1 VGQQLTIAQDPRNDA
16 TEIPRDRVAGPRDR
30 VAPQR
35 LIPQIVQPI
44 IDDDGVSPVAD
55 AASGGALSV
64 VDVSW
69 SAVAVD
75 SEELIAT
82 LRGERSASRA
92 GFDHPHAVSD
102 CAFCRRAAASY
113 R

>member
-16 TEIPRDRVAGPRDR
+16 TEVPRDRVAAPRGR
-30 VAPQR
+30 VVPQPF
-35 LIPQIVQPI
+35 LPQIVQPN
-44 IDDDGVSPVAD
+44 IDDDWVSP
-55 AASGGALSV
+55 AAAAAPGQVLRV

-102 CAFCRRAAASY
+102 CAFCRRAAATY